1 MAEVARARMVAN
13 GVAPEDIE
21 VRIGNGIVSVV
32 GGRRLGL
39 AEVPL
44 ASMPDESILEL
55 LRSLARGLPDAEPL
69 IDEAQ
74 VRLRERTEP
83 EFSDWLVTQLTAV
96 TPEALGG
103 RAG

>member
-44 ASMPDESILEL
+44 ASMPDESIL
-55 LRSLARGLPDAEPL
+55 RACSGHSLAACRMPNP
-69 IDEAQ
+69 
-74 VRLRERTEP
+74 
-83 EFSDWLVTQLTAV
+83 
-96 TPEALGG
+96 
-103 RAG
+103 